1 MKASTPLTAE
11 GMLPDLYGKFAPED
25 AMIDGHPSVSFPIDI
40 SDVPENAASLALAF
54 VDFDAVPVGG
64 FCWIHWLACN
74 IDPAVGH
81 IPENASALECISMVQ
96 GSNSDWSPLAGSCDD
111 PRVIHRYAGPYPPDA
126 THDYTLTVYAL
137 DCMLDLD
144 EGYFLNDF
152 RRAIRGHVIEKV
164 ELELPSRAF

>member
-1 MKASTPLTAE
+1 MRTTRIGACAAQDRGEIDPIRRIIHESVNSLTAE

-40 SDVPENAASLALAF
+40 SDVPENAVSLALAF

-81 IPENASALECISMVQ
+81 IP
-96 GSNSDWSPLAGSCDD
+96 
-111 PRVIHRYAGPYPPDA
+111 
-126 THDYTLTVYAL
+126 
-137 DCMLDLD
+137 
-144 EGYFLNDF
+144 
-152 RRAIRGHVIEKV
+152 
-164 ELELPSRAF
+164 